1 MPFVAAIEMKWA
13 GDLGTPSPPS
23 LSLSLELRH
32 GDPDMKTPTFD
43 PELCRRSTWKCHWQP
58 KEIYSKN
65 LCTHCCYC
73 CCCGSGSGSCS
84 CRRCLWCCCRFA
96 ADVGCVGTTAAAFA
110 GASVHWAGDQ
120 PASTQNICMLFI
132 LLLQISHSPVLAPF
146 PFFFFFFLF
155 FAWQQPPNRHVS
167 KFGTLAA
174 ARGPFLHRAQTE
186 VDWRQYVL
194 LWLVALLY
202 ANSFAKLNVL

>member
-120 PASTQNICMLFI
+120 LASTQNICMLFI

-146 PFFFFFFLF
+146 PVFFL
-155 FAWQQPPNRHVS
+155 S
-167 KFGTLAA
+167 Y
-174 ARGPFLHRAQTE
+174 FLPDSSPQT
-186 VDWRQYVL
+186 DMCQSLGHWL
-194 LWLVALLY
+194 LPEGRFY
-202 ANSFAKLNVL
+202 TEHKRRSIEGSMYYFD